1 MSVRDTSLTPFFSPR
16 SIAVVGAS
24 DRPGSVGGS
33 VLANLRSASFSGP
46 IYAVNCQHREI
57 QGQPAFVSLRELPSA
72 PQLAVLC
79 TAAETI
85 PDLLTEC
92 GQCGVEAVIV
102 ISAGFRET
110 GAVGRALEAKVKSR
124 LHEFPCLRMIGP
136 NCLGI
141 VRPSSGL
148 NASFS
153 PVMPR
158 AGQVTLLTQ
167 SGALGT
173 AIMDW
178 SMERGIGF
186 ATCVSVGNMVDV
198 GMGELINHFASDDQ
212 TEALLLYLEGLADAH
227 DFIAAAQACSH
238 RKPVICFKAG
248 RFEESCRA
256 AASHTGAIASL
267 DAVYD
272 AAFRR
277 AGVERVQ
284 SIEELFDCAELL
296 AGRRH
301 ACGNRLAI
309 VTNAGGPGI
318 MASDAWLARGG
329 RLAELSAET
338 LAELSRVLPVC
349 WSHGNPIDVLG
360 DASVNRF
367 QTAIRLAL
375 ADAGV
380 DTLIVI
386 LTPQTMTQPDRIAE
400 VVVAAQQQSSKT
412 IVAVWMGGQA
422 VQSGR
427 DVLHA
432 GRIPVYEFPE
442 GAVQALHHLV
452 SAGER
457 HQASAAWSTEP
468 KMNRQYLLTPD
479 RIISWRTKLAGS
491 PGLVNE
497 VLSKTLLD
505 ECGIPIVA
513 TRVARSAHEAET
525 LADELGYPVVL
536 KVLSPDISHKTDVGG
551 VLLNLANAEQVGA
564 AYAKIQET
572 VRQRM
577 PEARWEGVAV
587 QPMVSFARGVELLV
601 GMKRDPQFGPVILL
615 GAGGITAELQ
625 KDSVLELTPLDH
637 NAWEHM
643 LHSLRLY
650 PLLKGYRGRPGIDL
664 SALQQTVLRFVQ
676 MCHEFPE
683 LEVVEINPLLATA
696 EGVIALDA
704 RLIAG
709 TPISAESSAKELR

>member
-1 MSVRDTSLTPFFSPR
+1 MNHSNLTSFFSPR

-24 DRPGSVGGS
+24 DRPSSVGGS
-33 VLANLRSASFSGP
+33 VLANLRSAPFAGP
-46 IYAVNCQHREI
+46 VYAVNCQHLEI
-57 QGQPAFVSLRELPSA
+57 QGQKAYVSLSELPSI

-79 TAAETI
+79 TAAETV
-85 PDLLTEC
+85 PDLITEC
-92 GQCGVEAVIV
+92 GQCGIEAVIV
-102 ISAGFRET
+102 LSAGFRET
-110 GAVGRALEAKVKSR
+110 GAEGRALEAKVKSR
-124 LHEFPCLRMIGP
+124 LHDFPRLRMIGP

-158 AGQVTLLTQ
+158 AGRLTLLTQ

-178 SMERGIGF
+178 SLERGIGF

-198 GMGELINHFASDDQ
+198 GMGELIDYFSSDEQ

-227 DFIAAAQACSH
+227 DFIAAAQACSR
-238 RKPVICFKAG
+238 RKPVIAFKTG
-248 RFEESCRA
+248 RFEESSRA
-256 AASHTGAIASL
+256 AASHTGAMASL

-296 AGRRH
+296 AGCRH

-329 RLAELSAET
+329 RLAELSGET
-338 LAELSRVLPVC
+338 IAELNRVLPVC

-360 DASVNRF
+360 DASVDRF
-367 QTAIRLAL
+367 QAAIRLAL

-380 DTLIVI
+380 DALIVI
-386 LTPQTMTQPDRIAE
+386 LTPQTMTQPDRTAE
-400 VVVAAQQQSSKT
+400 IVVAAQRESSKT
-412 IVAVWMGGQA
+412 IVAAWMGGHA
-422 VQSGR
+422 VQQGR
-427 DVLHA
+427 GILHA

-457 HQASAAWSTEP
+457 HQASAALSAEP
-468 KMNRQYLLTPD
+468 ERKPQYLLTPD
-479 RIISWRTKLAGS
+479 RIISWRAKLASS

-497 VLSKTLLD
+497 VLSKTLLE

-551 VLLNLANAEQVGA
+551 VLLNLANAEQVSA
-564 AYAKIQET
+564 AYGRIQET

-577 PEARWEGVAV
+577 TEARWEGVAV
-587 QPMVSFARGVELLV
+587 QPMVSSARGIELLL

-625 KDSVLELTPLDH
+625 KDSVLELTPLD
-637 NAWEHM
+637 NPAWEHM

-650 PLLKGYRGRPGIDL
+650 PLLEGYRGRPGVNL
-664 SALQQTVLRFVQ
+664 SALRQTVMRFVQ

-683 LEVVEINPLLATA
+683 LETAEINPLLATA
-696 EGVIALDA
+696 DGVIALDA

-709 TPISAESSAKELR
+709 TPISAEPSAKERR